1 MSWHARFKNTVSK
14 WKPKKQKVHTGLIPP
29 KIALANNSIFTYGQ
43 FWRLWRKKMRAI
55 FNSVVYS
62 LFFMGASAL
71 TQRCGYFPSLLILR
85 RLFSLVIGVAFILAD
100 KSSRERGREPSAS
113 YHFPYFLAPDK
124 ARQCC
129 WRLCISD
136 QRASELSAAMASSA
150 TWLLRDR
157 FVPLIR
163 EYSDCR
169 LCLCTESDWGRR
181 RKNSDIMSRERQA
194 RRRARKKCLI
204 HVIFR
209 YLYLIGHNP
218 LKYKALLLF

>member
-1 MSWHARFKNTVSK
+1 MW
-14 WKPKKQKVHTGLIPP
+14 
-29 KIALANNSIFTYGQ
+29 
-43 FWRLWRKKMRAI
+43 
-55 FNSVVYS
+55 
-62 LFFMGASAL
+62 
-71 TQRCGYFPSLLILR
+71 RCGYSPSVLILR
-85 RLFSLVIGVAFILAD
+85 GLFSLVIGVAFILAD

-129 WRLCISD
+129 WRWCISD
-136 QRASELSAAMASSA
+136 QRASELSAATASSA

-181 RKNSDIMSRERQA
+181 AKNSDIISGGRQKRSVKQER
-194 RRRARKKCLI
+194 KCHI

-209 YLYLIGHNP
+209 YIYLIGHNP
-218 LKYKALLLF
+218 LKHKAPLFLFLKIIAVQIIVFAL

>member
-1 MSWHARFKNTVSK
+1 MPGSK
-14 WKPKKQKVHTGLIPP
+14 TQIQNGDQKVHTGLISPR
-29 KIALANNSIFTYGQ
+29 IALANNSISTYGNFEDRGETNEGNFQ
-43 FWRLWRKKMRAI
+43 LCYI
-55 FNSVVYS
+55 QP
-62 LFFMGASAL
+62 FFRGVSAL
-71 TQRCGYFPSLLILR
+71 MQRCGYSSSVLILR
-85 RLFSLVIGVAFILAD
+85 GLFSLLIGVAFILAD

-129 WRLCISD
+129 WRWCISD
-136 QRASELSAAMASSA
+136 QRASELSATPASSA

-181 RKNSDIMSRERQA
+181 GENSDITRRGRQA
-194 RRRARKKCLI
+194 RRRARERN
-204 HVIFR
+204 VVS
-209 YLYLIGHNP
+209 YMLYFDIDIELDITHLNMKLFYF
-218 LKYKALLLF
+218 LKI

>member
-1 MSWHARFKNTVSK
+1 M
-14 WKPKKQKVHTGLIPP
+14 
-29 KIALANNSIFTYGQ
+29 ANFEDCGE
-43 FWRLWRKKMRAI
+43 KKMRAI

-85 RLFSLVIGVAFILAD
+85 RLFSLVIAVAFILAD

-136 QRASELSAAMASSA
+136 QRASELSAATASSA
-150 TWLLRDR
+150 TWLLRYR

-169 LCLCTESDWGRR
+169 LCLCTETDWGRR
-181 RKNSDIMSRERQA
+181 EKTLTLWAERDRQEGEQE
-194 RRRARKKCLI
+194 RNVVL
-204 HVIFR
+204 
-209 YLYLIGHNP
+209 YMLYLDI
-218 LKYKALLLF
+218 YI